1 MPRKHLG
8 DSESTQQ
15 QLHPSLR
22 SESRRRAWR
31 SSWWGR
37 PAQRPGHPCRRWSP
51 LRVEARLGGA
61 AGSRSSLE
69 GLDPWTEIPPLEA
82 MLRPQVPGAPPTRS
96 SDPLGLW
103 LPSHLCGRGS
113 LHSCPPASSFTP
125 SSGPCH
131 PRSDLTRWD
140 EAPLLLEAIR
150 GGHSGFTPRA
160 GAQGSRDRKR
170 ASLSGREGSAASP
183 PVRCSRGCRQ
193 KRGRGG
199 MGVEDWGATA
209 LGELRGRGCWP
220 PLLRRLQ
227 VRPEPLTHGV

>member
-1 MPRKHLG
+1 MVANLRDGRKNPPDLPCVAPSHTRRAGLGNGDDTRKDTGTLPRRTLRVPRKHLG

-96 SDPLGLW
+96 SDTLGLW
-103 LPSHLCGRGS
+103 PPSHLCGRGS

-131 PRSDLTRWD
+131 PRWDLTRRD

-150 GGHSGFTPRA
+150 GGHSDFTPRA

-170 ASLSGREGSAASP
+170 ASLSGTEGSAASP
-183 PVRCSRGCRQ
+183 R
-193 KRGRGG
+193 
-199 MGVEDWGATA
+199 
-209 LGELRGRGCWP
+209 
-220 PLLRRLQ
+220 
-227 VRPEPLTHGV
+227 